1 MVKRQVD
8 EGLVLYTQNNY
19 EDAIKKW
26 KTALHKMKDNR
37 LRFTTLGYIASAC
50 RDRGRNRDYLVYSVQ
65 QIDIAHELDDNVFR
79 SQAYLNLARAN
90 EILADYF
97 KAVSYSRSSLQ
108 HACSNDRIQGYAY
121 LTMADAYIG
130 ICNFSK
136 TLECLDKTLSIAR
149 EHDDYVMEIQL
160 LNTMGK
166 VFLALKDF
174 PKGLKYQEKALQLA
188 ISNAKFSNEE
198 TSNTATKFVRLTKL
212 KLATPYR
219 LLGDYDSATK
229 CVEEAMSSASAV
241 GDRPVQAKCLV
252 VLGDIQRSK
261 DNAESTSHSEYVY
274 YTMLFSSFVH
284 SKTACKKYQAAL
296 PMLQDMGDRYGY
308 TLSMLCLAKALIKL
322 EGQKHTAVEVLSTAL
337 STAQAIGNKLLQA
350 RCYLLNEIGYLSEN
364 RSDDAKIASET
375 AYRLF
380 KEMDLYCI
388 CDQPIGFHRE
398 ALQILP
404 CTHIF
409 HERCI
414 IPLLQKWTVETQNC
428 PRCKKGLIY
437 NRSYVAFCCD

>member
-1 MVKRQVD
+1 MGQRMVKRQVN
-8 EGLVLYTQNNY
+8 EGLVLYTQKNY

-26 KTALHKMKDNR
+26 KTAIHKMKDKH
-37 LRFTTLGYIASAC
+37 LKFTTLGYIASAC

-65 QIDIAHELDDNVFR
+65 QIDIAHELDDNVLR

-108 HACSNDRIQGYAY
+108 HACSNDRIHGYAY
-121 LTMADAYIG
+121 LAMADAYIG

-136 TLECLDKTLSIAR
+136 TLECLDKALSISR
-149 EHDDYVMEIQL
+149 DHDDYVMEIQVL
-160 LNTMGK
+160 STMGK

-174 PKGLKYQEKALQLA
+174 PKALKYQEKALQLA
-188 ISNAKFSNEE
+188 ISNAKFSTEDNI
-198 TSNTATKFVRLTKL
+198 NTATKFVRLTKL

-219 LLGDYDSATK
+219 LLGEYDTATK
-229 CVEEAMSSASAV
+229 CVEEAMSAASAI
-241 GDRPVQAKCLV
+241 GDRPIQAKCLV

-261 DNAESTSHSEYVY
+261 DNAE
-274 YTMLFSSFVH
+274 
-284 SKTACKKYQAAL
+284 TACKKYQAAL

-308 TLSMLCLAKALIKL
+308 TLAMLCLAKALIKL
-322 EGQKHTAVEVLSTAL
+322 EGQQHMAVEVVSTAL
-337 STAQAIGNKLLQA
+337 SIAQTIGNKLMQA
-350 RCYLLNEIGYLSEN
+350 RCYLLSEMIYLSEN
-364 RSDDAKIASET
+364 RLDDAKKACESS
-375 AYRLF
+375 YQLF

-388 CDQPIGFHRE
+388 CNQLIGSHPDT
-398 ALQILP
+398 LQILP

-414 IPLLQKWTVETQNC
+414 IPLLQKWTIETQNC
-428 PRCKKGLIY
+428 PKCKKGLIY